1 MNIVDSSAWLEFFA
15 GTKHGE
21 RFSRIIE
28 NTKSL
33 MVPTVILYEVF
44 KKILIEKNEET
55 ALKIVAH
62 MKLGKIIDLDL
73 DIALSAGAVSMHTKL
88 PFADS
93 VILATSQKYDATL
106 WTLDSDFKGLP
117 RVKYFAKSG

>member
-21 RFSRIIE
+21 RFSSIIK

-33 MVPTVILYEVF
+33 LVPTIILYEVF
-44 KKILIEKNEET
+44 KKILIEKNEDT

-62 MKLGKIIDLDL
+62 MKLGKIVDLDL
-73 DIALSAGAVSMHTKL
+73 DMALSAGAISMHTKL
-88 PFADS
+88 PLADS
-93 VILATSQKYDATL
+93 IILATSEKYSAAL
-106 WTLDSDFKGLP
+106 WTLDADFKGLP
-117 RVKYFAKSG
+117 RVKYFAKSD